1 VTAKGSPRATRPRKT
16 GLGESRT
23 YEHRFGAR
31 KGYGVFKN
39 SEIRSRSSRR
49 LLQRT
54 AGWS

>member
-23 YEHRFGAR
+23 DEHRFKAP
-31 KGYGVFKN
+31 KGYGEFKN
-39 SEIRSRSSRR
+39 CEIRSRSSRR
-49 LLQRT
+49 LLQRA